1 MEKLGNAEYDYKS
14 RADGVTIDTSRQILW
29 EGQDIRV
36 VLRCQIDLSFV
47 VCPIDP
53 YDRSSKKIN
62 FNPQIQAI
70 CNDIFPIFPE
80 IRKKDIFASASMASY
95 LFEQFTDYWTRLLDR
110 GQDVLGIRLWEYVL
124 EITEEWEKI
133 NKEEIHKGTPYFFL
147 AENYLL
153 IGDRDLAFAYLLTG
167 FMGDKTFGEKTTVGN
182 YPWESPGYF
191 TAIMSDDPRNQM
203 RPIVLKLRGYLNQF
217 IISYRNEFNSNFTLD
232 DFDKKFLR
240 DRDLVNFV
248 LFFHYNFFYIY
259 DLYVNRK
266 GKYLQDDF
274 SKLRGLDVFLNL
286 ALIIDEVLKEVYK
299 KNNNGKLLPKHYIS
313 TGIRCLNN
321 IHTWMSDTDLRDYW
335 YQQLKLEII
344 EFEPDVVLPTLLK
357 KSGTHNGN
365 PIPKEIFT
373 LTIAFAFRN
382 FGAHNIKQQN
392 SVVADYEEIIKNLLY
407 SLFISIENL

>member
-1 MEKLGNAEYDYKS
+1 
-14 RADGVTIDTSRQILW
+14 
-29 EGQDIRV
+29 
-36 VLRCQIDLSFV
+36 
-47 VCPIDP
+47 
-53 YDRSSKKIN
+53 
-62 FNPQIQAI
+62 
-70 CNDIFPIFPE
+70 
-80 IRKKDIFASASMASY
+80 
-95 LFEQFTDYWTRLLDR
+95 
-110 GQDVLGIRLWEYVL
+110 
-124 EITEEWEKI
+124 
-133 NKEEIHKGTPYFFL
+133 
-147 AENYLL
+147 
-153 IGDRDLAFAYLLTG
+153 
-167 FMGDKTFGEKTTVGN
+167 
-182 YPWESPGYF
+182 
-191 TAIMSDDPRNQM
+191 
-203 RPIVLKLRGYLNQF
+203 
-217 IISYRNEFNSNFTLD
+217 
-232 DFDKKFLR
+232 
-240 DRDLVNFV
+240 
-248 LFFHYNFFYIY
+248 
-259 DLYVNRK
+259 LYVNRK